1 MEANNSLGGDMQIP
15 KITSEM
21 LSKQPDQTVNV
32 INRLIDEVNELTRNK
47 K

>member
-1 MEANNSLGGDMQIP
+1 MQIP

-21 LSKQPDQTVNV
+21 LSKQPDQTVNI